1 MEDSSQLQKLLD
13 SMVIVLSDI
22 IESRDRGMNGH
33 IERTTKYL
41 KTIIDAMIERKI
53 YFNELNELNKE
64 ILYSSARLYDIGK
77 IFIPEMILNK
87 PDKLSFDEFQI
98 MKTHAI
104 KGEQIIDR
112 MTSLS
117 YGEASGNDG
126 NILFLKYAKL
136 FAGYH
141 HERWD
146 GKGYPR
152 GLDRLN
158 IPIHGRIMALIDV
171 YDALTSRRPYKEP
184 FSPEE
189 AAKIIMDSAGE
200 MFDPLITEVFFDVK
214 KQLKGV

>member
-53 YFNELNELNKE
+53 YFNELNELNKDV
-64 ILYSSARLYDIGK
+64 LYSAARLYDIGK
-77 IFIPEMILNK
+77 IFIPEVILNK

-112 MTSLS
+112 MTSLA
-117 YGEASGNDG
+117 YGETTGKEGNV
-126 NILFLKYAKL
+126 LFLNYAKL

-152 GLDRLN
+152 GLDRLK

-184 FSPEE
+184 FTPEE

-214 KQLKGV
+214 ERLKRG